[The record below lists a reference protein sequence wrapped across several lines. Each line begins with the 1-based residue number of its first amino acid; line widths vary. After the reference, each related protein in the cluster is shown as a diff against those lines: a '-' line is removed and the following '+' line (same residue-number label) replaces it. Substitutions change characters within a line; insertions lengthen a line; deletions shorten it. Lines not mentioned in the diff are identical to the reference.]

1 MATDREEEGSGGRKR
16 PSGVVLFLRDAA
28 IAFAFVASILLAM
41 FAYTGIWPPLV
52 VVESDSMMHS
62 EENTSYIGVIDTGD
76 MVLVKDIDDEGDV
89 VTYAEGF
96 ATGHKTYGDYGDV
109 VVYKKMGSDANTPI
123 IHRAIVYLEVNADEE
138 SYRCEALQDLP
149 DDKWYVTAASDSWDH
164 LTGTLVIRNVGY
176 RDVSVTINIDFILG
190 EFQRARAAPTSGFI
204 TRGDHN
210 TQIDQAYRE
219 SYKPVD
225 VSWIVG
231 KARGEIPWFGL
242 LKLWFTHSLKSDAPD
257 NSVKNLWIA
266 MAFIIV
272 VPIVIDV
279 VLTYRV
285 RKRISRRREAAKREF
300 EELTPTPPP
309 PPEPSQEPDVQPA
322 TPSALEEPP
331 VDGELPGERAN
342 GDEGQQT
349 QITAESSDT

>member
-1 MATDREEEGSGGRKR
+1 MATDRRGDGAAGRKR

-62 EENTSYIGVIDTGD
+62 EENVSYVGVIDTGD

-96 ATGHKTYGDYGDV
+96 VSGHKTYGDYGDV
-109 VVYKKMGSDANTPI
+109 MVYKKMGSDVNTPI
-123 IHRAIVYLEVNADEE
+123 IHRAIVYLEANADGE

-149 DDKWYVTAASDSWDH
+149 SDKWYLTVSSDSWDQ

-176 RDVSVTINIDFILG
+176 RDVSVTVNVGFILG
-190 EFQRARAAPTSGFI
+190 EFQRAHTTPSSGFI

-225 VSWIVG
+225 VSWVVG

-242 LKLWFTHSLKSDAPD
+242 LKLWFTHSLKSEAPE
-257 NSVKNLWIA
+257 NSVRNLWIA
-266 MAFIIV
+266 MALIVV

-285 RKRISRRREAAKREF
+285 RKRISKRREAARKEL
-300 EELTPTPPP
+300 EELSHVP
-309 PPEPSQEPDVQPA
+309 PPEPEQPSPSEEAPPETPPEPADPA
-322 TPSALEEPP
+322 TDAPPSEERPE
-331 VDGELPGERAN
+331 DRES
-342 GDEGQQT
+342 EGRVT
-349 QITAESSDT
+349 